1 MNATILPGDEVECI
15 FPGPWLWGDR
25 DGRLSYRDGPPL
37 GSRWIV
43 DATWL
48 AGDDFTPHDMI
59 ALEGWPYV
67 ARWAAK
73 RFKVIRLAHCS
84 RCLRD
89 ATSAEN
95 CNHVHCPL
103 KTKVAA

>member
-1 MNATILPGDEVECI
+1 MVTILPGDEVECI

-73 RFKVIRLAHCS
+73 RFRVIRLAQNIEIGS
-84 RCLRD
+84 VTIERGE
-89 ATSAEN
+89 A
-95 CNHVHCPL
+95 
-103 KTKVAA
+103 